1 MAAPVLPIA
10 RLRGNG
16 ATLRGG
22 VGGPGMNWMTVYD
35 VRNVAAVTP
44 LWYMAGAAFV
54 FFGLPGL
61 YLLRP
66 GSGARSKAAGGLLL
80 FAVAGCA
87 AIAALGA
94 WHYARLRGDL
104 AEGHFVV
111 IDGNVTDAH
120 NEASGRHSNLVFR
133 VEGTKFILP
142 EYFPRG
148 CVIANRDEIRVAT
161 EPASPQAEAAD
172 QAYPV
177 LWMQLQEQACRPG
190 P

>member
-1 MAAPVLPIA
+1 MRARGRGGNPRAVCPAGQGGGARCRAKPPTPCMAAPVLPIA

-66 GSGARSKAAGGLLL
+66 GSGARS
-80 FAVAGCA
+80 
-87 AIAALGA
+87 
-94 WHYARLRGDL
+94 
-104 AEGHFVV
+104 
-111 IDGNVTDAH
+111 
-120 NEASGRHSNLVFR
+120 
-133 VEGTKFILP
+133 
-142 EYFPRG
+142 
-148 CVIANRDEIRVAT
+148 
-161 EPASPQAEAAD
+161 
-172 QAYPV
+172 
-177 LWMQLQEQACRPG
+177 
-190 P
+190 